1 MQRRK
6 QSKISRTTDYISD
19 SVAKLPIARSRKL
32 VVSEE
37 VILARQTPSLL
48 CPANGSPE
56 SRLIKLLSL
65 CCCQVTDQLSLL
77 RLLRSV
83 QASLSQLLQS
93 QCQPQARQTRLLSAN
108 CEVSDNIIT
117 VSS

>member
-6 QSKISRTTDYISD
+6 QSKISRTTDYIICD

-32 VVSEE
+32 VVSE
-37 VILARQTPSLL
+37 VILARQTPSPL
-48 CPANGSPE
+48 CPTNGSPE
-56 SRLIKLLSL
+56 ARLIKLLSL

-77 RLLRSV
+77 RLLRLV

-108 CEVSDNIIT
+108 CEVRDNIIT

>member
-32 VVSEE
+32 VVSE
-37 VILARQTPSLL
+37 VILARQTPSPL

-77 RLLRSV
+77 RPLRPGQPQSAV
-83 QASLSQLLQS
+83 TEPVSASSQAGRPAF
-93 QCQPQARQTRLLSAN
+93 CQPIVKS
-108 CEVSDNIIT
+108 VIT
-117 VSS
+117 S